1 MLTGEVNLY
10 KRGRGFEFGTIEN
23 KSSQQSEREFNSGPS
38 KYKFV
43 ALTAVNGKIT
53 AWCQTDMSLEDYTK
67 IC

>member
-23 KSSQQSEREFNSGPS
+23 KSSQHVRAGVQLGAFEIQVRGSNSSEWENYSLVS
-38 KYKFV
+38 
-43 ALTAVNGKIT
+43 
-53 AWCQTDMSLEDYTK
+53 DMSLEDYTK